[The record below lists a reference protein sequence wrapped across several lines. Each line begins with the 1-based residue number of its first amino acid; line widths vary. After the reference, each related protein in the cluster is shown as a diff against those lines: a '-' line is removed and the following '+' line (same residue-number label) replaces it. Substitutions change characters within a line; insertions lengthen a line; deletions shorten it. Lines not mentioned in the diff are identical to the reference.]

1 MALDNTIILPE
12 TQAEAEA
19 AFSSALANDKISIII
34 FGDMPKANQASPLA
48 DNLANTITAGFHRQV
63 IWMKNTALWNGLK
76 SHLGNGT
83 LQVNGIDPN
92 QTICISISLSNKV
105 EYALS
110 SSKTPDN
117 ISLTLAFMNASKA

>member
-34 FGDMPKANQASPLA
+34 FGDTEKANQAASLA
-48 DNLANTITAGFHRQV
+48 DNLANTITAGFYRQV

-76 SHLGNGT
+76 RHLGNGT

-110 SSKTPDN
+110 TSKTPDN
-117 ISLTLAFMNASKA
+117 ITLTLAFINASKA

>member
-12 TQAEAEA
+12 SQAEAEA

-34 FGDMPKANQASPLA
+34 FGDTEKANQAASLA
-48 DNLANTITAGFHRQV
+48 DNLANTITAGFYRQV
-63 IWMKNTALWNGLK
+63 IWMKNIALWNGLK

-83 LQVNGIDPN
+83 LQVNSINPS
-92 QTICISISLSNKV
+92 QVICLSISLSNKV

-110 SSKTPDN
+110 ISKTPDN
-117 ISLTLAFMNASKA
+117 ITLTLAFINASKA